1 MNSAYVVLA
10 HIHLLK
16 RYGTKETNRCS
27 SGSQSERQSS
37 IPYPSSLEPER
48 NPAMAR
54 YLHESDPVQT
64 RQYLGQGSIPAEGQ
78 IMKRY
83 LTEWD
88 KKWKTLSRD
97 AERPK

>member
-1 MNSAYVVLA
+1 
-10 HIHLLK
+10 
-16 RYGTKETNRCS
+16 
-27 SGSQSERQSS
+27 
-37 IPYPSSLEPER
+37 
-48 NPAMAR
+48 MAR